1 MRERKGYI
9 FNLGH
14 GVPPTAKLENI
25 AALVEAVKNFK

>member
-1 MRERKGYI
+1 MREHQGYI

-25 AALVEAVKNFK
+25 QTVVETVRRCA